1 MKSLSNINFVYHV
14 VLLIDRRTHIPS
26 LVMMLKL
33 GKKISVENQS
43 VLSIYG
49 YNMLAFKPWHTNYI
63 AWNTCPCHYIIL
75 LCAEYAGYQTNKLYS
90 SLHVSFL
97 DRSRRLEH

>member
-43 VLSIYG
+43 VLSIYIELG
-49 YNMLAFKPWHTNYI
+49 YRYDTVTYSCQTF
-63 AWNTCPCHYIIL
+63 IL
-75 LCAEYAGYQTNKLYS
+75 PLY
-90 SLHVSFL
+90 
-97 DRSRRLEH
+97 EHLVIPDGSGHAVHPSYRDIDL